1 MSQERSNKGP
11 TQEEQIYLN
20 QINSFYMYY
29 ICSFIQ
35 PIKNPD
41 VYLSKTDF
49 QQTFVESWD
58 SDSFQSSKKIQ
69 I

>member
-1 MSQERSNKGP
+1 MSQERSNKVP
-11 TQEEQIYLN
+11 TQEEQIDLN
-20 QINSFYMYY
+20 QINSFYMNY
-29 ICSFIQ
+29 ICSFLQ

>member
-1 MSQERSNKGP
+1 MSQERSNKVP
-11 TQEEQIYLN
+11 TQEEQIDLN

-29 ICSFIQ
+29 ICSFLQ